1 MPRIADD
8 TPSFIASLA
17 VRRDAAGIVAR
28 ELAAIGFDPR
38 AHLDALPDPASPAA
52 DDILDIYA
60 RAARALDDPWLGL
73 RLGAARG
80 LAWLG
85 PVGNALAAAAH
96 VREAVARAA
105 RYIELLVH
113 GQRLTVELSGP
124 TCTLRLGMVA
134 GHDPLGVSVVQQSS
148 VLVIVNVLDELLG
161 RPDFPRRLR
170 FACPPPRDHGHRAAI
185 ERPGRRLEFDAPR
198 WSVELPSA
206 CLRLP
211 LRETATPAHPDVLAE
226 LTAERA
232 RLDARRG
239 LRGRLALALL
249 HHLADAP
256 PLSDVARTLGLAS
269 RTLQARL
276 RALGTSYQAEIDRLR
291 VEVATRYL
299 QCTDEPIALIGARVG
314 FTAPAAFTRFVRAAT
329 GRSPRDLRRERG
341 AATG

>member
-1 MPRIADD
+1 MDQAHRDGRLQLAPLRLADD
-8 TPSFIASLA
+8 
-17 VRRDAAGIVAR
+17 
-28 ELAAIGFDPR
+28 
-38 AHLDALPDPASPAA
+38 PAA
-52 DDILDIYA
+52 KTRSQDVE
-60 RAARALDDPWLGL
+60 LGL
-73 RLGAARG
+73 
-80 LAWLG
+80 
-85 PVGNALAAAAH
+85 
-96 VREAVARAA
+96 
-105 RYIELLVH
+105 
-113 GQRLTVELSGP
+113 
-124 TCTLRLGMVA
+124 
-134 GHDPLGVSVVQQSS
+134 
-148 VLVIVNVLDELLG
+148 
-161 RPDFPRRLR
+161 
-170 FACPPPRDHGHRAAI
+170 GHRALEPEHEAI
-185 ERPGRRLEFDAPR
+185 VEVGRIVDAVLVEDQRVGQGADLKETVPVAGVPRQARDLEAHDDPD
-198 WSVELPSA
+198 VPHPDLGDELPSA

>member
-1 MPRIADD
+1 MPRIVDD

-17 VRRDAAGIVAR
+17 VRRDAADIIAR
-28 ELAAIGFDPR
+28 ELAALGFDPR

-85 PVGNALAAAAH
+85 PVGKALAAAAN
-96 VREAVARAA
+96 VREAVALAA
-105 RYIELLVH
+105 RYVELLVH

-124 TCTLRLGMVA
+124 TCTLRLGMIA

-148 VLVIVNVLDELLG
+148 VLVIANVLDELLG

-170 FACPPPRDHGHRAAI
+170 FACPAPRAHGHRTSI
-185 ERPGRRLEFDAPR
+185 ERAGRRLDFDAR
-198 WSVELPSA
+198 LWSVELPSA

-211 LRETATPAHPDVLAE
+211 LRATASPTPPDVLLE
-226 LTAERA
+226 LAAERA
-232 RLDARRG
+232 RLDAQRG
-239 LRGRLALALL
+239 LRGQLALALL

-256 PLSDVARTLGLAS
+256 PLSDVACTLGLAP

-291 VEVATRYL
+291 VDVAARYL
-299 QCTDEPIALIGARVG
+299 QRTDEPIALIGARVG
-314 FTAPAAFTRFVRAAT
+314 FAAPAAFTRFFRAAT
-329 GRSPRDLRRERG
+329 GRSPRDFRRDRAG
-341 AATG
+341 S